1 MKAAMKNVF
10 IIVLVLGG
18 FIQLY
23 AQTDFIAAQDG
34 VWTDPETWGLEPCSP
49 CTAGVDYPGQFD
61 DVYTNRFS
69 ISGIS
74 GQFCRNLL
82 IASDHVGGIVGPGL
96 LTITGTL
103 GGWDV
108 DNFLPKA
115 PTEEVFSGVVTLS
128 FTAANWDG
136 TPFQLLGNNEV
147 IAFWSSNALIPNA
160 LFPLVTDATIDA
172 GDIFFGETD
181 NELKFGTFS
190 LAAGT
195 GQLSTSFNIT
205 AIRANSVTV
214 GANRILNIT
223 VPISGQIGQ
232 LESSRTSSSVS
243 ISGTLITS
251 SFINSTNFS
260 LGAAGTLV
268 TSFSG
273 AGQSEGGWWHDDSI
287 VPNNAGTA
295 FGINTTLNYAAS
307 SSQQVYVKT
316 YGSLELSGSGTKTLV
331 GPGTTLNILGSLEI
345 NDAGVTF
352 NSSAASAINI
362 GRNLICE
369 GSWTP
374 SVNVTFNNSTPAVS
388 GSITGLG
395 TLTFNNGIQVNKTG
409 QSLTFGKNLT
419 LNNSVTVLAG
429 TLNLGNVTTTFNG
442 ASVVNDG
449 IITSGGGGFLSVS
462 GSSTFSGSGSTT
474 LNNLTISSGSTNFN
488 KSVTLTGNLVN
499 NGSLS
504 FSATVTVTFTG
515 GTSQSI
521 SGNAMTI
528 GHMAINKPSSTLT
541 NNTTVRLTGVLTL
554 TTGTFDADGS
564 GGGNFILNSDTNG
577 DAAIGPMGGGSIIGE
592 VTFERYFNNT
602 QNRWRNLAF
611 PVTSV
616 TYAELGASI
625 ELQTNSLAVYTES
638 VLGNVDQGWSYVT
651 GGTLNSRRGHTAWMY
666 NLEPI
671 TISVRGPLLQNVP
684 ASDPYD
690 FAVTYTDDPEQPAS
704 EDGWNFVP
712 NPFASP
718 IRWDNPGW
726 VKTNVNSQIAVWD
739 TGAGVYRYTGAGWDG
754 VIAQGQ
760 AFWIQTNAPSPA
772 LTCIESVKE
781 AVSDPAFFRTKAS
794 EIPSRLVISLNSDL
808 HTDIAVVHFNEKAL
822 AEFDSEFDAYK
833 LKNLIF
839 NLSTLTNE
847 GANLAVNVLP
857 KSSCTSSIRL
867 NITNIDPG
875 TYALSFEGLGSFDN
889 LRSMVLT
896 DNFTGKSEKISESTV
911 YSFEVT
917 SDGKSFGAE
926 RFSLGFDFSDAKAQP
941 VVTKEGSKL
950 TSDYDEGNQWLV
962 NGKVIPGATGKSII
976 PGQPGLYQVQVNDG
990 SCLLVS
996 ESLSVKESVSRI
1008 YPNPATDEIKVDL
1021 FGLLEDS
1028 YETEGDI
1035 YLYSMNGELIRKEVF
1050 SKGDDIKAVK
1060 LDGVKPGVYMINLVT
1075 NKSNVIFRERIVIR

>member
-18 FIQLY
+18 FPALCQYIFESNPGGGSWNSPSTWRCMDELGIDCTGASVPGANDIALISSNSSTAITVSGNISIGDIYVMNDVAQNKIRRPTALSAANITINGQLVGISPDLFDLIEPSNAIFENSGNLTLTFNGANGLDPVIMVWGHNAPLPRVNFSPTGTITVESFSIRQPATIQSG
-23 AQTDFIAAQDG
+23 TVVVGIGHEIRDFSGTAILAISENATLDVKGSFDNNPPTFNLDPLSTVIYSANAAQNI
-34 VWTDPETWGLEPCSP
+34 
-49 CTAGVDYPGQFD
+49 YPTTYG
-61 DVYTNRFS
+61 
-69 ISGIS
+69 
-74 GQFCRNLL
+74 NL
-82 IASDHVGGIVGPGL
+82 
-96 LTITGTL
+96 
-103 GGWDV
+103 
-108 DNFLPKA
+108 
-115 PTEEVFSGVVTLS
+115 
-128 FTAANWDG
+128 
-136 TPFQLLGNNEV
+136 
-147 IAFWSSNALIPNA
+147 
-160 LFPLVTDATIDA
+160 
-172 GDIFFGETD
+172 
-181 NELKFGTFS
+181 S
-190 LAAGT
+190 L
-195 GQLSTSFNIT
+195 
-205 AIRANSVTV
+205 
-214 GANRILNIT
+214 
-223 VPISGQIGQ
+223 
-232 LESSRTSSSVS
+232 TSSS
-243 ISGTLITS
+243 
-251 SFINSTNFS
+251 
-260 LGAAGTLV
+260 AV
-268 TSFSG
+268 T
-273 AGQSEGGWWHDDSI
+273 
-287 VPNNAGTA
+287 
-295 FGINTTLNYAAS
+295 
-307 SSQQVYVKT
+307 KT
-316 YGSLELSGSGTKTLV
+316 LSGSGLTIRGNLTI
-331 GPGTTLNILGSLEI
+331 GT
-345 NDAGVTF
+345 
-352 NSSAASAINI
+352 
-362 GRNLICE
+362 
-369 GSWTP
+369 
-374 SVNVTFNNSTPAVS
+374 NVTFSPSSQVDFTGGVLSQSIS
-388 GSITGLG
+388 GG
-395 TLTFNNGIQVNKTG
+395 
-409 QSLTFGKNLT
+409 
-419 LNNSVTVLAG
+419 G
-429 TLNLGNVTTTFNG
+429 TLNFAGGIGVNKSSGTVTLNKSVSASGITVIEGTLDLGDVTTTLSN
-442 ASVVNDG
+442 AAVSNSD
-449 IITSGGGGFLSVS
+449 IITSGAN
-462 GSSTFSGSGSTT
+462 GSLQVEGTSTFSGSGSTT
-474 LNNLTISSGSTNFN
+474 LNHLTISSGSTNFN
-488 KSVTLTGNLVN
+488 KSVALTGNLVN

-504 FSATVTVTFTG
+504 FSSTVTVTFTDG
-515 GTSQSI
+515 NSQSI

-528 GHMAINKPSSTLT
+528 GHIVIDKPSSMLT
-541 NNTTVRLTGVLTL
+541 NNTAVRLTGVLTV

-602 QNRWRNLAF
+602 QKDRWRNLAF

-666 NLEPI
+666 NEEPI

-684 ASDPYD
+684 ALESPYN
-690 FAVTYTDDPEQPAS
+690 FGVTYTDDPGQPAS

-718 IRWDNPGW
+718 IGWDNPGW
-726 VKTNVNSQIAVWD
+726 VKVNVNSQIAVWD
-739 TGAGVYRYTGAGWDG
+739 ASEYMYRYTGVDWDG

-760 AFWIQTNAPSPA
+760 AFWIQTNASNPL
-772 LTCIESVKE
+772 LTCKESVKE
-781 AVSDPAFFRTKAS
+781 AVSDPTFYRTKAS

-808 HTDIAVVHFNEKAL
+808 HTDKAVVHFNEKAL